1 MTENHPG
8 PFEHDDPRRAAELA
22 ALEELQ
28 VEHELVDDR
37 TVQLRPVGELDM
49 LTAPVLHERIGG
61 FLAERARLVVD
72 LSRLT
77 FLDSAGL
84 RTLLLAHADGRVEL
98 RNPSPVVRQTFEVA
112 KMIDLLVDD
121 GSRR

>member
-1 MTENHPG
+1 MTDSQPG
-8 PFEHDDPRRAAELA
+8 SFDHDDPRRVAELA
-22 ALEELQ
+22 ALEDFQ
-28 VEHELVDDR
+28 VEHELVDDKV
-37 TVQLRPVGELDM
+37 VQLRPVGELDL

-84 RTLLLAHADGRVEL
+84 RTLLLAHADGRVAL

-112 KMIDLLVDD
+112 KIADLLVDD